1 MKTWG
6 EVKTAIEGKLYIT
19 SSDEAPEE
27 YVNQYETLA
36 NEALSIIANGVKPM
50 VKYYEIDVYKNKS
63 ECIAYASLTNSATT
77 LNIRKTN
84 GKILT
89 VAFSISDT
97 VARSYYDDLNKAL
110 VLELSNGNNVAISTK
125 EMVTLYEASNGNILD
140 DTEYTS
146 NTVVKMPEDFLSFIG
161 VKILKDGEPCK
172 TCAYYATDG
181 LLVKEAGHYVIPY
194 YGMYPEILT
203 ANNQPDGYN
212 NQDLGIPRQVLD
224 CVPAYVASKCLQ
236 EDDLQRS
243 TVLSNDFEMQLAR
256 LDDGEMYDVEH
267 YESEGGWY

>member
-36 NEALSIIANGVKPM
+36 NEALSIIANGVKPN
-50 VKYYEIDVYKNKS
+50 VLYYEIDVYTENDALG
-63 ECIAYASLTNSATT
+63 EDEFLVNS
-77 LNIRKTN
+77 
-84 GKILT
+84 
-89 VAFSISDT
+89 
-97 VARSYYDDLNKAL
+97 
-110 VLELSNGNNVAISTK
+110 
-125 EMVTLYEASNGNILD
+125 
-140 DTEYTS
+140 
-146 NTVVKMPEDFLSFIG
+146 VVKMPDNFLSFIG
-161 VKILKDGEPCK
+161 VKILKDGAPCK
-172 TCAYYATDG
+172 TCEYYATDG

-256 LDDGEMYDVEH
+256 IDNGEMYDVEH